1 MIKSKLKVNI
11 YLDGA
16 SLNAIK
22 KYKSS
27 KYIKGFTTN
36 PSLMRKENIKD
47 YKKFANS
54 ILKIERKKPISF
66 EVFADKISEMKLQ
79 AEEIASWGNNVYVK
93 IPITNTKGESTASLV
108 KELNQKKIKC
118 NVTAIFT
125 LKQFYQVI
133 KNNNTKTENILS
145 VFAGRIADTGID
157 PEIMLKKMISKLKR
171 RKNFK
176 ILWASTREIL
186 NIVQADRVGCQ
197 IITVPYELIS
207 KINLLDKNLTSY
219 SLETVKTFYE
229 DALKSNYKINYKKI

>member
-1 MIKSKLKVNI
+1 MLGFFKKKKNQE
-11 YLDGA
+11 A
-16 SLNAIK
+16 PENNAVD
-22 KYKSS
+22 SS
-27 KYIKGFTTN
+27 V
-36 PSLMRKENIKD
+36 
-47 YKKFANS
+47 
-54 ILKIERKKPISF
+54 IEK
-66 EVFADKISEMKLQ
+66 
-79 AEEIASWGNNVYVK
+79 
-93 IPITNTKGESTASLV
+93 TESSD
-108 KELNQKKIKC
+108 
-118 NVTAIFT
+118 
-125 LKQFYQVI
+125 I
-133 KNNNTKTENILS
+133 KNNDTKTENILS